1 MPRFEEIPRVH
12 IIEREEMPMNKTKKT
27 LRKILA
33 VVLSLSMMLSMTAIS
48 PKKADA
54 FMKADVTEIKSS
66 DMSELLSHYWNYK
79 LEDNKLTINIT
90 DTEAEKNVQ
99 AAIAGGATKA
109 YYQAGLDLY
118 IDNVA
123 TGTSTAQPLTSGN
136 FDGNTCTIS
145 QDVSSIAQTI
155 NTLVVSVSLV
165 TTTKVGLKTTKKATL
180 CYNFPIYLEK
190 ENGKISIYSPY
201 GAAAVKALEDFNAN
215 YKPENYL
222 KTRTFTNIA
231 CKSFEKI
238 VEKAKE
244 LTKDCKNDGEKIKII
259 HDWICTNVAYNYPA
273 IQGTTSGNTTDIDT
287 SYKYGEK
294 YGIDRAFEDGLA
306 VCSGYA
312 SLGELM
318 FRAAGIPSMCI
329 EGTGGALD
337 DGTENKSKF
346 DCNHEWNVVYYN
358 NSWHF
363 MDLTWDSPNV
373 YYGKGDSR
381 NISGKAPYYTYFGI
395 QAELFGVSHYQRQ
408 IFDDAEEVT
417 GIKVVNPRTQYFVGQ
432 NLEKNSEIELTVE
445 NNKKTWYGVKENAAY
460 SGYDLSKPGKQTVT
474 VRYMGLE
481 TTYDIEVLEMDHI
494 KVVPSE
500 NTTYLIGS
508 KLKTDFKLYVVAKD
522 GTEVLIKDT
531 NAENTYVTC
540 SGYDMNK
547 EGKQTVTV
555 SYKDLT
561 AQYDINVVDAKEIS
575 VETDET
581 PVYPYGTQFKPNFKL
596 YVTKSDGTKQLV
608 ENGTS
613 LATCTGY
620 DLSNLNKVGE
630 QEVTVTYLGLTAKYK
645 IKVVLAVGLG
655 CVAANKSFEQG
666 QELDTTRNKVYYVL
680 KNGEELMVNNAD
692 VTYSGYDKDKTGI
705 QKITVTCNGLTT
717 SYYVTVK
724 AKSEPT
730 ATPTVKPTKQ
740 PTATPKATATVKP
753 TRTPS
758 VTASANP
765 TTAPDDD
772 AAATKKPTKTSSK
785 NPKGTKIAK
794 VKAGSK
800 KLVVKVKTQKVK
812 TNGYQIRYSLK
823 KNMKGSKTITL
834 TRNTRTSATIK
845 KLKGRKTYYIQVRTY
860 RKIGKKK
867 YYSTWSKAVAKKTLR

>member
-1 MPRFEEIPRVH
+1 
-12 IIEREEMPMNKTKKT
+12 MNKTKKT
-27 LRKILA
+27 LRKILV

-99 AAIAGGATKA
+99 AAALSGTKA
-109 YYQAGLDLY
+109 YYETYLNLF
-118 IDNVA
+118 IDDVDA
-123 TGTSTAQPLTSGN
+123 GTSTPKMFGYSKFNGN
-136 FDGNTCTIS
+136 NCTIS
-145 QDVSSIAQTI
+145 QDVSKIADGV
-155 NTLVVSVSLV
+155 NTLSANVYFATAASR
-165 TTTKVGLKTTKKATL
+165 TL

-481 TTYDIEVLEMDHI
+481 TTYDIDVLEMDHI

-666 QELDTTRNKVYYVL
+666 QELDTTGNKVYYVL

-800 KLVVKVKTQKVK
+800 KLVVKVKAQKVK

>member
-1 MPRFEEIPRVH
+1 
-12 IIEREEMPMNKTKKT
+12 MNKTKKT
-27 LRKILA
+27 LRKILV

-99 AAIAGGATKA
+99 IAALSGTKA
-109 YYQAGLDLY
+109 YYETYLNLF
-118 IDNVA
+118 IDDVDA
-123 TGTSTAQPLTSGN
+123 GTSTPKMFGYSKFNGN
-136 FDGNTCTIS
+136 NCTIS
-145 QDVSSIAQTI
+145 QDVSKIADGV
-155 NTLVVSVSLV
+155 NTLSANVYFATAASR
-165 TTTKVGLKTTKKATL
+165 TL

-481 TTYDIEVLEMDHI
+481 TTYDIDVLEMDHI

-666 QELDTTRNKVYYVL
+666 QELDTTGNKVYYVL

-785 NPKGTKIAK
+785 KPKGTKIAK

-800 KLVVKVKTQKVK
+800 KLVVKVKAQKVK

-860 RKIGKKK
+860 RNIGKKK

>member
-1 MPRFEEIPRVH
+1 
-12 IIEREEMPMNKTKKT
+12 MNKTKKT

-33 VVLSLSMMLSMTAIS
+33 VILSLSMMLSMPAIS
-48 PKKADA
+48 SKKADA

-66 DMSELLSHYWNYK
+66 DMSELLSHYWDYK
-79 LEDNKLTINIT
+79 LEDNKLTINLT
-90 DTEAEKNVQ
+90 DTEVEKNVK
-99 AAIAGGATKA
+99 AAIADGATKA
-109 YYQAGLDLY
+109 YYETYLNLF
-118 IDNVA
+118 IDDVA
-123 TGTSTAQPLTSGN
+123 AGTSTPTMFGYSK

-145 QDVSSIAQTI
+145 QDVSKIANGV
-155 NTLVVSVSLV
+155 NTLAANVYLATATSR
-165 TTTKVGLKTTKKATL
+165 TL

-222 KTRTFTNIA
+222 KTRTFTNVA

-363 MDLTWDSPNV
+363 MDLTWDSPNA
-373 YYGKGDSR
+373 YYGEGDSR

-432 NLEKNSEIELTVE
+432 YLEKNSEIELTVE
-445 NNKKTWYGVKENAAY
+445 NNIKTWSGVKANATY

-522 GTEVLIKDT
+522 GKEVLIKDT
-531 NAENTYVTC
+531 KAENTYVTC

-575 VETDET
+575 VETDEI
-581 PVYPYGTQFKPNFKL
+581 PVYPYGTKFKPNFKL

-613 LATCTGY
+613 LAACTGY
-620 DLSNLNKVGE
+620 DLDNLNKVGE
-630 QEVTVTYLGLTAKYK
+630 QEVTVKYLGLTAKYK

-666 QELDTTRNKVYYVL
+666 QELDTTGNKVYYVL

-692 VTYSGYDKDKTGI
+692 VTYSGYDKDKTGT

-730 ATPTVKPTKQ
+730 ATPTVKPTKK

-758 VTASANP
+758 VTVSANP

-800 KLVVKVKTQKVK
+800 KLVVKVKAQKIK

-860 RKIGKKK
+860 RNIGKKK

>member
-27 LRKILA
+27 LRKILV

-99 AAIAGGATKA
+99 IAALSGTKA
-109 YYQAGLDLY
+109 YYETYLNLF
-118 IDNVA
+118 IDDVDA
-123 TGTSTAQPLTSGN
+123 GTSTPKMFGYSKFNGN
-136 FDGNTCTIS
+136 NCTIS
-145 QDVSSIAQTI
+145 QDVSKIADGV
-155 NTLVVSVSLV
+155 NTLSANVYFATAASR
-165 TTTKVGLKTTKKATL
+165 TL

-481 TTYDIEVLEMDHI
+481 TTYDIDVLEMDHI

-666 QELDTTRNKVYYVL
+666 QELDTTGNKVYYVL

-800 KLVVKVKTQKVK
+800 KLVVKVKAQKVK

>member
-155 NTLVVSVSLV
+155 NTLGVSVSLV

-395 QAELFGVSHYQRQ
+395 QAE
-408 IFDDAEEVT
+408 
-417 GIKVVNPRTQYFVGQ
+417 
-432 NLEKNSEIELTVE
+432 
-445 NNKKTWYGVKENAAY
+445 
-460 SGYDLSKPGKQTVT
+460 
-474 VRYMGLE
+474 
-481 TTYDIEVLEMDHI
+481 
-494 KVVPSE
+494 
-500 NTTYLIGS
+500 
-508 KLKTDFKLYVVAKD
+508 
-522 GTEVLIKDT
+522 
-531 NAENTYVTC
+531 
-540 SGYDMNK
+540 
-547 EGKQTVTV
+547 
-555 SYKDLT
+555 
-561 AQYDINVVDAKEIS
+561 
-575 VETDET
+575 
-581 PVYPYGTQFKPNFKL
+581 
-596 YVTKSDGTKQLV
+596 
-608 ENGTS
+608 
-613 LATCTGY
+613 
-620 DLSNLNKVGE
+620 
-630 QEVTVTYLGLTAKYK
+630 
-645 IKVVLAVGLG
+645 
-655 CVAANKSFEQG
+655 
-666 QELDTTRNKVYYVL
+666 
-680 KNGEELMVNNAD
+680 
-692 VTYSGYDKDKTGI
+692 
-705 QKITVTCNGLTT
+705 
-717 SYYVTVK
+717 
-724 AKSEPT
+724 
-730 ATPTVKPTKQ
+730 
-740 PTATPKATATVKP
+740 
-753 TRTPS
+753 
-758 VTASANP
+758 
-765 TTAPDDD
+765 
-772 AAATKKPTKTSSK
+772 
-785 NPKGTKIAK
+785 
-794 VKAGSK
+794 
-800 KLVVKVKTQKVK
+800 
-812 TNGYQIRYSLK
+812 
-823 KNMKGSKTITL
+823 
-834 TRNTRTSATIK
+834 
-845 KLKGRKTYYIQVRTY
+845 
-860 RKIGKKK
+860 
-867 YYSTWSKAVAKKTLR
+867 

>member
-1 MPRFEEIPRVH
+1 
-12 IIEREEMPMNKTKKT
+12 MNKTKKT
-27 LRKILA
+27 LRKILV
-33 VVLSLSMMLSMTAIS
+33 VVLSLSMMLSMTAIY

-99 AAIAGGATKA
+99 IAALSGTKA
-109 YYQAGLDLY
+109 YYETYLNLF
-118 IDNVA
+118 IDDVDA
-123 TGTSTAQPLTSGN
+123 GTSTPKMFGYSKFNGN
-136 FDGNTCTIS
+136 NCTIS
-145 QDVSSIAQTI
+145 QDVSKIADGV
-155 NTLVVSVSLV
+155 NTLSANVYFATAASR
-165 TTTKVGLKTTKKATL
+165 TL

-481 TTYDIEVLEMDHI
+481 TTYDIDVLEMDHI

-666 QELDTTRNKVYYVL
+666 QELDTTGNKVYYVL

-785 NPKGTKIAK
+785 KPKGTKIAK

-800 KLVVKVKTQKVK
+800 KLVVKVKAQKVK

-860 RKIGKKK
+860 RNIGKKK

>member
-27 LRKILA
+27 LRKILV
-33 VVLSLSMMLSMTAIS
+33 VVLSLSMMLSMTAIY

-99 AAIAGGATKA
+99 IAALSGTKA
-109 YYQAGLDLY
+109 YYETYLNLF
-118 IDNVA
+118 IDDVDA
-123 TGTSTAQPLTSGN
+123 GTSTPKMFGYSKFNGN
-136 FDGNTCTIS
+136 NCTIS
-145 QDVSSIAQTI
+145 QDVSKIADGV
-155 NTLVVSVSLV
+155 NTLSANVYFATAASR
-165 TTTKVGLKTTKKATL
+165 TL

-201 GAAAVKALEDFNAN
+201 GAATVKALEDFNAN

-481 TTYDIEVLEMDHI
+481 TTYDIDVLEMDHI

-620 DLSNLNKVGE
+620 DISNLNKVGE

-666 QELDTTRNKVYYVL
+666 QELDTTGNKVYYVL

>member
-33 VVLSLSMMLSMTAIS
+33 VVLSLSMILSMTAIS

-99 AAIAGGATKA
+99 IAALSGTKA
-109 YYQAGLDLY
+109 YYETYLNLF
-118 IDNVA
+118 IDDVDA
-123 TGTSTAQPLTSGN
+123 GTSTPKMFGYSKFNGN
-136 FDGNTCTIS
+136 NCTIS
-145 QDVSSIAQTI
+145 QDVSKIADGV
-155 NTLVVSVSLV
+155 NTLSANVYFATAASR
-165 TTTKVGLKTTKKATL
+165 TL

-481 TTYDIEVLEMDHI
+481 TTYDIDVLEMDHI

-666 QELDTTRNKVYYVL
+666 QELDTTGNKVYYVL

-785 NPKGTKIAK
+785 KPKGTKIAK

-800 KLVVKVKTQKVK
+800 KLVVKVKAQKVK

-860 RKIGKKK
+860 RNIGKKK

>member
-1 MPRFEEIPRVH
+1 
-12 IIEREEMPMNKTKKT
+12 MNKTKKT

-99 AAIAGGATKA
+99 IAALSGTKA
-109 YYQAGLDLY
+109 YYETYLNLF
-118 IDNVA
+118 IDDVDA
-123 TGTSTAQPLTSGN
+123 GTSTPKMFGYSKFNGN
-136 FDGNTCTIS
+136 NCTIS
-145 QDVSSIAQTI
+145 QDVSKIADGV
-155 NTLVVSVSLV
+155 NTLSANVYFATAASR
-165 TTTKVGLKTTKKATL
+165 TL

-259 HDWICTNVAYNYPA
+259 HDWICTNVAYNYLA

-287 SYKYGEK
+287 SYKYREK

-481 TTYDIEVLEMDHI
+481 TTYDIDVLEMDHI

-666 QELDTTRNKVYYVL
+666 QELDTTGNKVYYVL

-785 NPKGTKIAK
+785 KPKGTKIAK

-800 KLVVKVKTQKVK
+800 KLVVKVKAQKVK

>member
-99 AAIAGGATKA
+99 IAALSGTKA
-109 YYQAGLDLY
+109 YYETYLNLF
-118 IDNVA
+118 IDDVDA
-123 TGTSTAQPLTSGN
+123 GTSTPKMFGYSKFNGN
-136 FDGNTCTIS
+136 NCTIS
-145 QDVSSIAQTI
+145 QDVSKIADGV
-155 NTLVVSVSLV
+155 NTLSANVYFATAASR
-165 TTTKVGLKTTKKATL
+165 TL

-259 HDWICTNVAYNYPA
+259 HDWICTNVAYNYLA

-287 SYKYGEK
+287 SYKYREK

-481 TTYDIEVLEMDHI
+481 TTYDIDVLEMDHI

-666 QELDTTRNKVYYVL
+666 QELDTTGNKVYYVL

-785 NPKGTKIAK
+785 KPKGTKIAK

-800 KLVVKVKTQKVK
+800 KLVVKVKAQKVK

>member
-1 MPRFEEIPRVH
+1 
-12 IIEREEMPMNKTKKT
+12 MNKMKKT
-27 LRKILA
+27 PRKILA
-33 VVLSLSMMLSMTAIS
+33 VILSLSMLLSMTAIS

-66 DMSELLSHYWNYK
+66 DMSELLSYYWDYK
-79 LEDNKLTINIT
+79 LEDNKLTVNVT
-90 DTEAEKNVQ
+90 DTEAEKNVK
-99 AAIAGGATKA
+99 AAIDGGATKA
-109 YYQAGLDLY
+109 YYQARLDLY
-118 IDNVA
+118 IDDVA
-123 TGTSTAQPLTSGN
+123 TGTSTAQKLTSGN

-165 TTTKVGLKTTKKATL
+165 TTTKVDFKTTF
-180 CYNFPIYLEK
+180 CWNIPIYLEK

-201 GAAAVKALEDFNAN
+201 GAAAIKALEDFNAN

-244 LTKDCKNDGEKIKII
+244 LTKDCKNDGEKIKTI

-273 IQGTTSGNTTDIDT
+273 VQGTTTDT
-287 SYKYGEK
+287 SNK
-294 YGIDRAFEDGLA
+294 YGIDKAFEDGLA
-306 VCSGYA
+306 VCAGYA

-318 FRAAGIPSMCI
+318 FRAAGIPCMCI
-329 EGTGGALD
+329 AGTGGALD
-337 DGTENKSKF
+337 DGTENMSKF
-346 DCNHEWNVVYYN
+346 DGNHEWNVVYYN

-363 MDLTWDSPNV
+363 MDLTWDSPNA
-373 YYGKGDSR
+373 YYGEGDSR
-381 NISGKAPYYTYFGI
+381 NISGHAPYYTFFGI
-395 QAELFGVSHYQRQ
+395 QAELFGVSHYQRE
-408 IFDDAEEVT
+408 IYDDAEEVT
-417 GIKVVNPRTQYFVGQ
+417 SIKVVDPRTQYFVGQ
-432 NLEKNSEIELTVE
+432 SLEKNSEIELTVE
-445 NNKKTWYGVKENAAY
+445 NGKKTWYGFKANATY

-481 TTYDIEVLEMDHI
+481 TTYDINVLEMDHI

-500 NTTYLIGS
+500 NTTYLTGS
-508 KLKTDFKLYVVAKD
+508 KLKTDFKLYAVAKD

-531 NAENTYVTC
+531 DAENKYVTC

-575 VETDET
+575 VETDEV
-581 PVYPYGTQFKPNFKL
+581 PVYPYGSEFKPNFKL

-620 DLSNLNKVGE
+620 DLNNLNKVGE

-666 QELDTTRNKVYYVL
+666 QELDTTGNKVYYVL
-680 KNGEELMVNNAD
+680 QNGEELMVNNAD
-692 VTYSGYDKDKTGI
+692 VTYSGYDKDKTGR

-724 AKSEPT
+724 AKSTPT
-730 ATPTVKPTKQ
+730 ATPTVKPTAK

-765 TTAPDDD
+765 TTTPDDD
-772 AAATKKPTKTSSK
+772 AAATKKPATTSSK
-785 NPKGTKIAK
+785 NPKGTKITQ

-800 KLVVKVKTQKVK
+800 KLVVKIKAQKVK

-823 KNMKGSKTITL
+823 KNMKGSKTVTL
-834 TRNTRTSATIK
+834 TRNTRTSATISR
-845 KLKGRKTYYIQVRTY
+845 LKGRKTYYVQVRTY
-860 RKIGKKK
+860 RNIGKKK

>member
-33 VVLSLSMMLSMTAIS
+33 VVLSLSMILSMTAIS

-99 AAIAGGATKA
+99 IAALSGTKA
-109 YYQAGLDLY
+109 YYETYLNLF
-118 IDNVA
+118 IDDVDV
-123 TGTSTAQPLTSGN
+123 GTSTPKMFGYSKFNGN
-136 FDGNTCTIS
+136 NCTIS
-145 QDVSSIAQTI
+145 QDVSKIADGV
-155 NTLVVSVSLV
+155 NTLSANVYFATAASR
-165 TTTKVGLKTTKKATL
+165 TL

-432 NLEKNSEIELTVE
+432 NLERNSEIELTVE

-531 NAENTYVTC
+531 NAENTYLIC

-666 QELDTTRNKVYYVL
+666 QELDTTGNKVYYVL

>member
-155 NTLVVSVSLV
+155 NTLGVSVSLV

-294 YGIDRAFEDGLA
+294 YGIDIF
-306 VCSGYA
+306 
-312 SLGELM
+312 
-318 FRAAGIPSMCI
+318 
-329 EGTGGALD
+329 
-337 DGTENKSKF
+337 
-346 DCNHEWNVVYYN
+346 
-358 NSWHF
+358 
-363 MDLTWDSPNV
+363 
-373 YYGKGDSR
+373 GDAIDMAR
-381 NISGKAPYYTYFGI
+381 
-395 QAELFGVSHYQRQ
+395 
-408 IFDDAEEVT
+408 
-417 GIKVVNPRTQYFVGQ
+417 
-432 NLEKNSEIELTVE
+432 
-445 NNKKTWYGVKENAAY
+445 ENAALAGEKINFIHRDYFDFKHDYKFDEIVTNMPVKGKKAKEDMDAFYARFFEKSKSLLAEDGIIIMY
-460 SGYDLSKPGKQTVT
+460 SNEVGFVKKQLRLQPCYRLIQEYT
-474 VRYMGLE
+474 VRKKDSYCLF
-481 TTYDIEVLEMDHI
+481 I
-494 KVVPSE
+494 
-500 NTTYLIGS
+500 IG
-508 KLKTDFKLYVVAKD
+508 
-522 GTEVLIKDT
+522 
-531 NAENTYVTC
+531 
-540 SGYDMNK
+540 
-547 EGKQTVTV
+547 
-555 SYKDLT
+555 
-561 AQYDINVVDAKEIS
+561 
-575 VETDET
+575 
-581 PVYPYGTQFKPNFKL
+581 
-596 YVTKSDGTKQLV
+596 
-608 ENGTS
+608 
-613 LATCTGY
+613 
-620 DLSNLNKVGE
+620 
-630 QEVTVTYLGLTAKYK
+630 
-645 IKVVLAVGLG
+645 
-655 CVAANKSFEQG
+655 
-666 QELDTTRNKVYYVL
+666 
-680 KNGEELMVNNAD
+680 
-692 VTYSGYDKDKTGI
+692 
-705 QKITVTCNGLTT
+705 
-717 SYYVTVK
+717 
-724 AKSEPT
+724 
-730 ATPTVKPTKQ
+730 
-740 PTATPKATATVKP
+740 
-753 TRTPS
+753 
-758 VTASANP
+758 
-765 TTAPDDD
+765 
-772 AAATKKPTKTSSK
+772 
-785 NPKGTKIAK
+785 
-794 VKAGSK
+794 
-800 KLVVKVKTQKVK
+800 
-812 TNGYQIRYSLK
+812 
-823 KNMKGSKTITL
+823 MK
-834 TRNTRTSATIK
+834 
-845 KLKGRKTYYIQVRTY
+845 
-860 RKIGKKK
+860 
-867 YYSTWSKAVAKKTLR
+867 

>member
-12 IIEREEMPMNKTKKT
+12 IIEREEMLMNKTKKT

-99 AAIAGGATKA
+99 IAALSGTKA
-109 YYQAGLDLY
+109 YYETYLNLF
-118 IDNVA
+118 IDDVDA
-123 TGTSTAQPLTSGN
+123 GTSTPKMFGYSKFNGN
-136 FDGNTCTIS
+136 NCTIS
-145 QDVSSIAQTI
+145 QDVSKIADGV
-155 NTLVVSVSLV
+155 NTLSANVYFATAASR
-165 TTTKVGLKTTKKATL
+165 TL

-481 TTYDIEVLEMDHI
+481 TTYDIDVLEMDHI

-531 NAENTYVTC
+531 NAENTYLIC

-666 QELDTTRNKVYYVL
+666 QELDTTGNKVYYVL

-765 TTAPDDD
+765 TTAPGDD

-800 KLVVKVKTQKVK
+800 KLVVKVKAQKVK

>member
-1 MPRFEEIPRVH
+1 MPRFEEILRVH
-12 IIEREEMPMNKTKKT
+12 IIEREEMLMNKTKKT

-99 AAIAGGATKA
+99 IAALSGTKA
-109 YYQAGLDLY
+109 YYETYLNLF
-118 IDNVA
+118 IDDVEA
-123 TGTSTAQPLTSGN
+123 GTSTPKMFGYSKFNGN
-136 FDGNTCTIS
+136 NCTIS
-145 QDVSSIAQTI
+145 QDVSKIADGV
-155 NTLVVSVSLV
+155 NTLSANVYFATATSR
-165 TTTKVGLKTTKKATL
+165 TL

-273 IQGTTSGNTTDIDT
+273 IQGTKSGNTTDIDT

-666 QELDTTRNKVYYVL
+666 QELDTTGNKVYYVL

-794 VKAGSK
+794 VKVGSK
-800 KLVVKVKTQKVK
+800 KLVVKVKAQKVK

-860 RKIGKKK
+860 RNIGKKK

>member
-1 MPRFEEIPRVH
+1 MPRFEEIPREH
-12 IIEREEMPMNKTKKT
+12 IIEREEMLMNKTKKT

-99 AAIAGGATKA
+99 IAALSGTKA
-109 YYQAGLDLY
+109 YYETYLNLF
-118 IDNVA
+118 IDDVDA
-123 TGTSTAQPLTSGN
+123 GTSTPKMFGYSKFNGN
-136 FDGNTCTIS
+136 NCTIS
-145 QDVSSIAQTI
+145 QDVSKIADGV
-155 NTLVVSVSLV
+155 NTLSANVYFATAASR
-165 TTTKVGLKTTKKATL
+165 TL

-481 TTYDIEVLEMDHI
+481 TTYDIDVLEMDHI

-531 NAENTYVTC
+531 NAENTYLIC

-666 QELDTTRNKVYYVL
+666 QELDTTGNKVYYVL

-740 PTATPKATATVKP
+740 PTVTPKATATVKP

-772 AAATKKPTKTSSK
+772 AAATKKPKKTSSK

-800 KLVVKVKTQKVK
+800 KLVVKVKAQKVK

>member
-27 LRKILA
+27 LRKILV
-33 VVLSLSMMLSMTAIS
+33 VVLSLSMMLSMTAIY

-99 AAIAGGATKA
+99 IAALSGTKA
-109 YYQAGLDLY
+109 YYETYLNLF
-118 IDNVA
+118 IDDVDA
-123 TGTSTAQPLTSGN
+123 GTSTPKMFGYSKFNGN
-136 FDGNTCTIS
+136 NCTIS
-145 QDVSSIAQTI
+145 QDVSKIADGV
-155 NTLVVSVSLV
+155 NTLSANVYFATAASR
-165 TTTKVGLKTTKKATL
+165 TL

-481 TTYDIEVLEMDHI
+481 TTYDIDVLEMDHI

-666 QELDTTRNKVYYVL
+666 QELDTTGNKVYYVL

-785 NPKGTKIAK
+785 KPKGTKIAK

-800 KLVVKVKTQKVK
+800 KLVVKVKAQKVK

-860 RKIGKKK
+860 RNIGKKK

>member
-27 LRKILA
+27 LRKILV
-33 VVLSLSMMLSMTAIS
+33 VVLSLSIMLSMTAIS

-99 AAIAGGATKA
+99 IAALSGTKA
-109 YYQAGLDLY
+109 YYETYLNLF
-118 IDNVA
+118 IDDVDA
-123 TGTSTAQPLTSGN
+123 GTSTPKMFGYSKFNGN
-136 FDGNTCTIS
+136 NCTIS
-145 QDVSSIAQTI
+145 QDVSKIADGV
-155 NTLVVSVSLV
+155 NTLSANVYFATAASR
-165 TTTKVGLKTTKKATL
+165 TL

-481 TTYDIEVLEMDHI
+481 TTYDIDVLEMDHI

-666 QELDTTRNKVYYVL
+666 QELDTTGNKVYYVL

-785 NPKGTKIAK
+785 KPKGTKIAK

-800 KLVVKVKTQKVK
+800 KLVVKVKAQKVK

-860 RKIGKKK
+860 RNIGKKK

>member
-1 MPRFEEIPRVH
+1 
-12 IIEREEMPMNKTKKT
+12 MNKTKKT
-27 LRKILA
+27 LRKILV
-33 VVLSLSMMLSMTAIS
+33 VVLSLSIMLSMTAIS

-99 AAIAGGATKA
+99 IAALSGTKA
-109 YYQAGLDLY
+109 YYETYLNLF
-118 IDNVA
+118 IDDVDA
-123 TGTSTAQPLTSGN
+123 GTSTPKMFGYSKFNGN
-136 FDGNTCTIS
+136 NCTIS
-145 QDVSSIAQTI
+145 QDVSKIADGV
-155 NTLVVSVSLV
+155 NTLSANVYFATAASR
-165 TTTKVGLKTTKKATL
+165 TL

-481 TTYDIEVLEMDHI
+481 TTYDIDVLEMDHI

-666 QELDTTRNKVYYVL
+666 QELDTTGNKVYYVL

-772 AAATKKPTKTSSK
+772 AAATKKPTKISSK
-785 NPKGTKIAK
+785 KPKGTKIAK

-800 KLVVKVKTQKVK
+800 KLVVKVKAQKVK

-860 RKIGKKK
+860 RNIGKKK

>member
-27 LRKILA
+27 LRKILV

-99 AAIAGGATKA
+99 IAALSGTKA
-109 YYQAGLDLY
+109 YYETYLNLF
-118 IDNVA
+118 IDDVDA
-123 TGTSTAQPLTSGN
+123 GTSTPKMFGYSKFNGN
-136 FDGNTCTIS
+136 NCTIS
-145 QDVSSIAQTI
+145 QDVSKIADGV
-155 NTLVVSVSLV
+155 NTLSANVYFATAASR
-165 TTTKVGLKTTKKATL
+165 TL

-481 TTYDIEVLEMDHI
+481 TTYDIDVLEMDHI

-666 QELDTTRNKVYYVL
+666 QELDTTGNKVYYVL

-785 NPKGTKIAK
+785 KPKGTKIAK

-800 KLVVKVKTQKVK
+800 KLVVKVKAQKVK

-860 RKIGKKK
+860 RNIGKKK

>member
-1 MPRFEEIPRVH
+1 
-12 IIEREEMPMNKTKKT
+12 MNKTKKT

-33 VVLSLSMMLSMTAIS
+33 VVLSLSMILSMTAIS

-99 AAIAGGATKA
+99 IAALSGTKA
-109 YYQAGLDLY
+109 YYETYLNLF
-118 IDNVA
+118 IDDVDV
-123 TGTSTAQPLTSGN
+123 GTSTPKMFGYSKFNGN
-136 FDGNTCTIS
+136 NCTIS
-145 QDVSSIAQTI
+145 QDVSKIADGV
-155 NTLVVSVSLV
+155 NTLSANVYFATAASR
-165 TTTKVGLKTTKKATL
+165 TL

-481 TTYDIEVLEMDHI
+481 TTYDIDVLEMDHI

-666 QELDTTRNKVYYVL
+666 QELDTTGNKVYYVL

-785 NPKGTKIAK
+785 KPKGTKIAK

-800 KLVVKVKTQKVK
+800 KLVVKVKAQKVK

-860 RKIGKKK
+860 RNIGKKK

>member
-33 VVLSLSMMLSMTAIS
+33 VVLSLSMILSMTAIS

-99 AAIAGGATKA
+99 IAALSGTKA
-109 YYQAGLDLY
+109 YYETYLNLF
-118 IDNVA
+118 IDDVDV
-123 TGTSTAQPLTSGN
+123 GTSTPKMFGYSKFNGN
-136 FDGNTCTIS
+136 NCTIS
-145 QDVSSIAQTI
+145 QDVSKIADGV
-155 NTLVVSVSLV
+155 NTLSANVYFATAASR
-165 TTTKVGLKTTKKATL
+165 TL

-346 DCNHEWNVVYYN
+346 DCNHERNVVYYN

-531 NAENTYVTC
+531 NAENTYLIC

-666 QELDTTRNKVYYVL
+666 QELDTTGNKVYYVL

>member
-12 IIEREEMPMNKTKKT
+12 IIEREEMLMNKTKKT

-99 AAIAGGATKA
+99 IAALSGTKA
-109 YYQAGLDLY
+109 YYETYLNLF
-118 IDNVA
+118 IDDVDA
-123 TGTSTAQPLTSGN
+123 GTSTPKMFGYSKFNGN
-136 FDGNTCTIS
+136 NCTIS
-145 QDVSSIAQTI
+145 QDVSKIADGV
-155 NTLVVSVSLV
+155 NTLSANVYFATAASR
-165 TTTKVGLKTTKKATL
+165 TL

-481 TTYDIEVLEMDHI
+481 TTYDIDVLEMDHI

-531 NAENTYVTC
+531 NAENTYLIC

-666 QELDTTRNKVYYVL
+666 QELDTTGNKVYYVL

-740 PTATPKATATVKP
+740 PAVTPKATATVKP

-772 AAATKKPTKTSSK
+772 AAATKKPKKTSSK

-800 KLVVKVKTQKVK
+800 KLVVKVKAQKVK

>member
-12 IIEREEMPMNKTKKT
+12 IIEREEMLMNKTKKT

-99 AAIAGGATKA
+99 IAALSGTKA
-109 YYQAGLDLY
+109 YYETYLNLF
-118 IDNVA
+118 IDDVDA
-123 TGTSTAQPLTSGN
+123 GTSTPKMFGYSKFNGN
-136 FDGNTCTIS
+136 NCTIS
-145 QDVSSIAQTI
+145 QDVSKIADGV
-155 NTLVVSVSLV
+155 NTLSANVYFATAASR
-165 TTTKVGLKTTKKATL
+165 TL

-481 TTYDIEVLEMDHI
+481 TTYDIDVLEMDHI

-531 NAENTYVTC
+531 NAE
-540 SGYDMNK
+540 
-547 EGKQTVTV
+547 
-555 SYKDLT
+555 
-561 AQYDINVVDAKEIS
+561 IHI
-575 VETDET
+575 
-581 PVYPYGTQFKPNFKL
+581 
-596 YVTKSDGTKQLV
+596 
-608 ENGTS
+608 
-613 LATCTGY
+613 
-620 DLSNLNKVGE
+620 LS
-630 QEVTVTYLGLTAKYK
+630 A
-645 IKVVLAVGLG
+645 AV
-655 CVAANKSFEQG
+655 
-666 QELDTTRNKVYYVL
+666 
-680 KNGEELMVNNAD
+680 M
-692 VTYSGYDKDKTGI
+692 I
-705 QKITVTCNGLTT
+705 
-717 SYYVTVK
+717 
-724 AKSEPT
+724 
-730 ATPTVKPTKQ
+730 
-740 PTATPKATATVKP
+740 
-753 TRTPS
+753 
-758 VTASANP
+758 
-765 TTAPDDD
+765 
-772 AAATKKPTKTSSK
+772 
-785 NPKGTKIAK
+785 
-794 VKAGSK
+794 
-800 KLVVKVKTQKVK
+800 
-812 TNGYQIRYSLK
+812 
-823 KNMKGSKTITL
+823 
-834 TRNTRTSATIK
+834 
-845 KLKGRKTYYIQVRTY
+845 
-860 RKIGKKK
+860 
-867 YYSTWSKAVAKKTLR
+867 

>member
-66 DMSELLSHYWNYK
+66 DMSELLSHYWDYK

-99 AAIAGGATKA
+99 IAALSGTKA
-109 YYQAGLDLY
+109 YYETYLNLF
-118 IDNVA
+118 IDDVDA
-123 TGTSTAQPLTSGN
+123 GTSTPKMFGYSKFNGN
-136 FDGNTCTIS
+136 NCTIS
-145 QDVSSIAQTI
+145 QDVSKIADGV
-155 NTLVVSVSLV
+155 NTLSANVYFATAASR
-165 TTTKVGLKTTKKATL
+165 TL

-481 TTYDIEVLEMDHI
+481 TTYDIDVLEMDHI

-666 QELDTTRNKVYYVL
+666 QELDTTGNKVYYVL

-785 NPKGTKIAK
+785 KPKGTKIAK

-800 KLVVKVKTQKVK
+800 KLVVKVKAQKVK

-860 RKIGKKK
+860 RNIGKKK

>member
-1 MPRFEEIPRVH
+1 
-12 IIEREEMPMNKTKKT
+12 MNKTKKT
-27 LRKILA
+27 QRKILA
-33 VVLSLSMMLSMTAIS
+33 VILSLSMMLSMTAIS

-66 DMSELLSHYWNYK
+66 DMSELLSHYWDYK
-79 LEDNKLTINIT
+79 LEENKLTINLT
-90 DTEAEKNVQ
+90 DTEAEKNVK
-99 AAIAGGATKA
+99 AAIADGATKA
-109 YYQAGLDLY
+109 YYQADLDLY

-123 TGTSTAQPLTSGN
+123 TGTSTAKPLTSRN
-136 FDGNTCTIS
+136 FDGNTCNIS

-155 NTLVVSVSLV
+155 NTLTVSVSLV
-165 TTTKVGLKTTKKATL
+165 TTKVGLKTTKKTTL

-474 VRYMGLE
+474 V
-481 TTYDIEVLEMDHI
+481 
-494 KVVPSE
+494 
-500 NTTYLIGS
+500 
-508 KLKTDFKLYVVAKD
+508 
-522 GTEVLIKDT
+522 
-531 NAENTYVTC
+531 
-540 SGYDMNK
+540 
-547 EGKQTVTV
+547 

-666 QELDTTRNKVYYVL
+666 QELDTTGNKVYYVL

-692 VTYSGYDKDKTGI
+692 VTYSGYDKEKTGI

-730 ATPTVKPTKQ
+730 ATPTVKPTKK

-772 AAATKKPTKTSSK
+772 AAATKKPTKKPTKTSSK

-800 KLVVKVKTQKVK
+800 KLVVKVKAQKVK

>member
-155 NTLVVSVSLV
+155 NTLGVSVSLV

-329 EGTGGALD
+329 EGTGGA
-337 DGTENKSKF
+337 
-346 DCNHEWNVVYYN
+346 
-358 NSWHF
+358 
-363 MDLTWDSPNV
+363 
-373 YYGKGDSR
+373 
-381 NISGKAPYYTYFGI
+381 
-395 QAELFGVSHYQRQ
+395 
-408 IFDDAEEVT
+408 
-417 GIKVVNPRTQYFVGQ
+417 
-432 NLEKNSEIELTVE
+432 
-445 NNKKTWYGVKENAAY
+445 
-460 SGYDLSKPGKQTVT
+460 
-474 VRYMGLE
+474 
-481 TTYDIEVLEMDHI
+481 
-494 KVVPSE
+494 
-500 NTTYLIGS
+500 
-508 KLKTDFKLYVVAKD
+508 
-522 GTEVLIKDT
+522 
-531 NAENTYVTC
+531 
-540 SGYDMNK
+540 
-547 EGKQTVTV
+547 
-555 SYKDLT
+555 
-561 AQYDINVVDAKEIS
+561 
-575 VETDET
+575 
-581 PVYPYGTQFKPNFKL
+581 
-596 YVTKSDGTKQLV
+596 
-608 ENGTS
+608 
-613 LATCTGY
+613 
-620 DLSNLNKVGE
+620 
-630 QEVTVTYLGLTAKYK
+630 
-645 IKVVLAVGLG
+645 
-655 CVAANKSFEQG
+655 
-666 QELDTTRNKVYYVL
+666 
-680 KNGEELMVNNAD
+680 
-692 VTYSGYDKDKTGI
+692 
-705 QKITVTCNGLTT
+705 
-717 SYYVTVK
+717 
-724 AKSEPT
+724 
-730 ATPTVKPTKQ
+730 
-740 PTATPKATATVKP
+740 
-753 TRTPS
+753 
-758 VTASANP
+758 
-765 TTAPDDD
+765 
-772 AAATKKPTKTSSK
+772 
-785 NPKGTKIAK
+785 
-794 VKAGSK
+794 
-800 KLVVKVKTQKVK
+800 
-812 TNGYQIRYSLK
+812 
-823 KNMKGSKTITL
+823 
-834 TRNTRTSATIK
+834 
-845 KLKGRKTYYIQVRTY
+845 
-860 RKIGKKK
+860 
-867 YYSTWSKAVAKKTLR
+867 

>member
-1 MPRFEEIPRVH
+1 
-12 IIEREEMPMNKTKKT
+12 MNKTKKT
-27 LRKILA
+27 LRKILV

-99 AAIAGGATKA
+99 AAALSGTKA
-109 YYQAGLDLY
+109 YYETYLNLF
-118 IDNVA
+118 IDDVDA
-123 TGTSTAQPLTSGN
+123 GTSTPKMFGYSKFNGN
-136 FDGNTCTIS
+136 NCTIS
-145 QDVSSIAQTI
+145 QDVSKIADGV
-155 NTLVVSVSLV
+155 NTLSANVYFATAASR
-165 TTTKVGLKTTKKATL
+165 TL

-481 TTYDIEVLEMDHI
+481 TTYDIDVLEMDHI

-666 QELDTTRNKVYYVL
+666 QELDTTGNKVYYVL

-800 KLVVKVKTQKVK
+800 KLVVKVKAQKVK
-812 TNGYQIRYSLK
+812 ANGYQIRYSLK

>member
-1 MPRFEEIPRVH
+1 
-12 IIEREEMPMNKTKKT
+12 MNKTKKT
-27 LRKILA
+27 LRKILV

-99 AAIAGGATKA
+99 IAALSGTKA
-109 YYQAGLDLY
+109 YYETYLNLF
-118 IDNVA
+118 IDDVDA
-123 TGTSTAQPLTSGN
+123 GTSTPKMFGYSKFNGN
-136 FDGNTCTIS
+136 NCTIS
-145 QDVSSIAQTI
+145 QDVSKIADGV
-155 NTLVVSVSLV
+155 NTLSANVYFATAASR
-165 TTTKVGLKTTKKATL
+165 TL

-481 TTYDIEVLEMDHI
+481 TTYDIDVLEMDHI

-666 QELDTTRNKVYYVL
+666 QELDTTGNKVYYVL

-785 NPKGTKIAK
+785 KPKGTKIAK

-800 KLVVKVKTQKVK
+800 KLVVKVKAQKVK